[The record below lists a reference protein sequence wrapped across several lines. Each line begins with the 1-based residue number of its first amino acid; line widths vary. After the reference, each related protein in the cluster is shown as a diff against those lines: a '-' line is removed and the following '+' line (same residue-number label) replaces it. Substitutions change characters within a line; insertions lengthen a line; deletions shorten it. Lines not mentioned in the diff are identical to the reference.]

1 MSLPPKISKVS
12 SNSTQY
18 SRQSRL
24 TVLVDHNLL
33 ESAIRLA
40 SERAIAAEPSLTKWD
55 MILGD
60 GDCGEGVKGVCM
72 AIIAQLDSGSAK
84 SGSIPQLLQHVIA
97 AVDDMGG
104 SLGAILGILVAALAS
119 HLRTNI
125 ISSGQDNAKVLD
137 VLAKSLWE
145 ATQSLMK
152 HTGARVGDRTVMD
165 VLIPFS
171 QTLSEKKD
179 LKLAVDA
186 AVKAAEGTKDL
197 KPSFGRAS
205 YVELRAG
212 DEQRVPDPGAWALME
227 MVKGIYDATK

>member
-1 MSLPPKISKVS
+1 
-12 SNSTQY
+12 
-18 SRQSRL
+18 
-24 TVLVDHNLL
+24 
-33 ESAIRLA
+33 
-40 SERAIAAEPSLTKWD
+40 

-60 GDCGEGVKGVCM
+60 GDCGEGVKGVCT
-72 AIIAQLDSGSAK
+72 AIIAQLDVGSAK
-84 SGSIPQLLQHVIA
+84 TGSIPQLLHQIIA

-125 ISSGQDNAKVLD
+125 ISSNQGNGKVLD
-137 VLAKSLWE
+137 VLATSLWE

-165 VLIPFS
+165 VLIPFAEA
-171 QTLSEKKD
+171 LNDKRD
-179 LKLAVDA
+179 LKVAVDTA
-186 AVKAAEGTKDL
+186 LKAAEGTKDL

-205 YVELRAG
+205 YVELKEG

-227 MVKGIYDATK
+227 IVRGLFDALN

>member
-1 MSLPPKISKVS
+1 
-12 SNSTQY
+12 
-18 SRQSRL
+18 
-24 TVLVDHNLL
+24 
-33 ESAIRLA
+33 
-40 SERAIAAEPSLTKWD
+40 

-60 GDCGEGVKGVCM
+60 GDCGEGVKGVST

-84 SGSIPQLLQHVIA
+84 SGSIPQLLHQIIA

-125 ISSGQDNAKVLD
+125 ISSTNQEKTTVLD

-145 ATQSLMK
+145 AIQSLMK

-165 VLIPFS
+165 VLIPFAE
-171 QTLSEKKD
+171 TLNESRN
-179 LKLAVDA
+179 LKTAVDV

-205 YVELRAG
+205 YVELKEG

-227 MVKGIYDATK
+227 MVKGIYDAVK